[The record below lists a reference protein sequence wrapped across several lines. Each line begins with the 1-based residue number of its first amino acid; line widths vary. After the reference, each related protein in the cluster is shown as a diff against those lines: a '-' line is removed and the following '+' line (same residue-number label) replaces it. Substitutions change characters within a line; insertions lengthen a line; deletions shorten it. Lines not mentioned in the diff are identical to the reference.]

1 LWNGGLAHA
10 LALIDRHMDSL
21 QRPDSP
27 AGFLESGRGYL
38 AGGGASGI
46 GVEKR
51 KPGWRVVFWGKRG
64 DNLTI
69 DNRCG
74 GCKLPFM
81 AKKKISSTDL
91 IWIFHERL
99 RAFDDHPLHGI
110 PIAIVPVPST
120 GWTALTPRNVRL
132 HRPLWKN
139 RVRAI
144 EQELRNNYVLKG

>member
-51 KPGWRVVFWGKRG
+51 KPGWRVVFWGEDSASAEHRLDSVDSQKR
-64 DNLTI
+64 T
-69 DNRCG
+69 
-74 GCKLPFM
+74 
-81 AKKKISSTDL
+81 
-91 IWIFHERL
+91 
-99 RAFDDHPLHGI
+99 
-110 PIAIVPVPST
+110 
-120 GWTALTPRNVRL
+120 TAPTAMEKPR
-132 HRPLWKN
+132 
-139 RVRAI
+139 
-144 EQELRNNYVLKG
+144 